1 LARADWH
8 LVWRL
13 TLAGMR
19 RRTADR
25 VLGVAWWALDPLLL
39 VAVYALVFGALLG
52 LGRHEAQQAYPL
64 FVACAIV
71 PWRWFALA
79 STQGAGAFAQNTTLL
94 SSLPVPREAVLLAEW
109 LAATIESLP
118 GVLVLVAMAIAYGA
132 PASWSLLWLPLP
144 LAVLAALALGVAYL
158 LCPLAVMLPDATN
171 VYAALLRLLWFLS
184 PGLYA
189 LAAVPESMRGA
200 YVALNPL
207 AGVLEGV
214 RRPIHAGV
222 APDFVALACSAV
234 VAALLLWI
242 GRALFRRT
250 ADAAVRM
257 L

>member
-1 LARADWH
+1 MSRADLH
-8 LVWRL
+8 LIWRL

-39 VAVYALVFGALLG
+39 IGVYALVFGGLLG
-52 LGRHEAQQAYPL
+52 LGRHAAHEAYPL
-64 FVACAIV
+64 FIACAIV

-79 STQGAGAFAQNTTLL
+79 STQGAGAFTQNTTLL
-94 SSLPVPREAVLLAEW
+94 ASLPVSREAVLLAEW
-109 LAATIESLP
+109 LAATVESLP
-118 GVLVLVAMAIAYGA
+118 GVAVLVAIAIAYGA
-132 PASWSLLWLPLP
+132 PLGASLLWLPIP

-158 LCPLAVMLPDATN
+158 LCPLAVMLPDTAN

-189 LAAVPESMRGA
+189 LAAVPEPLRGV

-222 APDFVALACSAV
+222 APEWPALACSAV
-234 VAALLLWI
+234 VAAALLAL
-242 GRALFRRT
+242 GRVVFRRT